1 MKKEMMELITEKL
14 RSMSEEATVSEQDI
28 FDVAEEIGVASPLL
42 IIEITDKLK
51 EMGVTLR
58 DSDLNTVSLDDE
70 DCDDSV
76 KLYLADIGNN
86 ALLTPEEERLVAKKK
101 SEGDRNAERRLIACN
116 LRLVV
121 SIAKKYLGRG
131 LDFADLIAEGN
142 LGLIKAVKKY
152 DYTKGFRFSTYA
164 TWWIRQ
170 AITRAITDQSNTI
183 RKPVHVVERYYK
195 VRKASAKL
203 IRINGCKPS
212 AEEIADELGWPV
224 EKVREVVDI
233 MRRPIPFSAPV
244 GEDGDSFFGDSVPD
258 DTSLSVE
265 DEVEKACLHDEMK
278 ESLSV
283 LTQREKEVILLRYG
297 FVSKPHT
304 LEDVGKIFHV
314 TRERIRQIEATALRK
329 LRRPSAA
336 RHIKDFAS

>member
-1 MKKEMMELITEKL
+1 MKKDMMETIMEKL
-14 RSMSEEATVSEQDI
+14 ISMSKESSVTEQDI
-28 FDVAEEIGVASPLL
+28 YEVSEETGKTSPEL
-42 IIEITDKLK
+42 IIEITEKLI
-51 EMGVTLR
+51 EMGITIK
-58 DSDLNTVSLDDE
+58 DSNLYTVSFDGE
-70 DCDDSV
+70 VCDDAV
-76 KLYLADIGNN
+76 KQYLREIGKI
-86 ALLTPEEERLVAKKK
+86 ALLTPEEERSVAKKK
-101 SEGDRNAERRLIACN
+101 SEGNQDAEKRLVECN

-121 SIAKKYLGRG
+121 SIAKKYVGRG
-131 LDFADLIAEGN
+131 LDFSDLIEEGN
-142 LGLIKAVKKY
+142 LGLIKAVKKF
-152 DYTKGFRFSTYA
+152 DHTKGFRFSTYA

-170 AITRAITDQSNTI
+170 AITRAIADQSNTI

-195 VRKASAKL
+195 ARKASAKL

-265 DEVEKACLHDEMK
+265 EEVEKAGLRDEMK
-278 ESLSV
+278 TTLFV

-297 FVSKPHT
+297 FGSKPHT
-304 LEDVGKIFHV
+304 LEDVGKIFQV

-336 RHIKDFAS
+336 KHIKDFAS

>member
-14 RSMSEEATVSEQDI
+14 RSMSEEAAVSEQDV
-28 FDVAEEIGVASPLL
+28 FDVAEEIGAASPLL

-58 DSDLNTVSLDDE
+58 APDLNSITLDDE

-76 KLYLADIGNN
+76 KLYLADIGKN
-86 ALLTPEEERLVAKKK
+86 ALLTPEEERLVAKEK
-101 SEGDRNAERRLIACN
+101 SEGDRNAEKRLIECN

-131 LDFADLIAEGN
+131 LDFAELIAEGN
-142 LGLIKAVKKY
+142 LGLIKAVKRY

-170 AITRAITDQSNTI
+170 AITRAIADQSNTI

-265 DEVEKACLHDEMK
+265 EEVEKAGLRDEMK
-278 ESLSV
+278 TTLSV

-297 FVSKPHT
+297 FGSKPHT

-336 RHIKDFAS
+336 KHIKDFAS